1 MIEYEVR
8 WDSRVGKRVI
18 SILAEHEA
26 REFFRVCLGQKIPCA
41 LVKIERTETIEAA
54 WEWKEC

>member
-18 SILAEHEA
+18 SVPTEREA
-26 REFFRVCLGQKIPCA
+26 RELFQTCLNHGMPCA
-41 LVKIERTETIEAA
+41 LVKIERTETIEME
-54 WEWKEC
+54 WEWKE